1 MDSIPPKRYNWIFG
15 LKFYDRRKL
24 KSRNGGLLETK
35 EYKVRNSD
43 AKNKKSNQTLFGC
56 WAMAMKIVPNEIIK
70 METN

>member
-24 KSRNGGLLETK
+24 KSRNGGLLETW

-43 AKNKKSNQTLFGC
+43 AKKKKKKQSNIIWLLSNG
-56 WAMAMKIVPNEIIK
+56 NEDSA
-70 METN
+70 EWN